1 MNALPDSWKQTIA
14 RIMRRPLMRKLMQ
27 LGILLTVPQ
36 QRIGVGVVVLDEI
49 GRVLLL
55 RHVFHPF
62 APWGVPGGWLHR
74 HEDPADGALRELWE
88 ETRLTADLHSV
99 IYLKHEKA
107 PPHLGIVYLAYAA
120 SQPLQLSGEIMEACW
135 CDPDQIPEEM
145 FDFVREAIET
155 AVHIHNKQQKQPY
168 E

>member
-1 MNALPDSWKQTIA
+1 
-14 RIMRRPLMRKLMQ
+14 MRRPLMRKLMQ

-74 HEDPADGALRELWE
+74 HEDPAAGALR
-88 ETRLTADLHSV
+88 
-99 IYLKHEKA
+99 
-107 PPHLGIVYLAYAA
+107 
-120 SQPLQLSGEIMEACW
+120 
-135 CDPDQIPEEM
+135 
-145 FDFVREAIET
+145 
-155 AVHIHNKQQKQPY
+155 
-168 E
+168 